1 MNNTLQPA
9 VGSDQW
15 SQWLLQRRH
24 GGDSAYRQRV
34 VSVVERYRD
43 RVLDAADLQ
52 AGMTLVDIG
61 TGDGLLAFGA
71 IERVGPSLQVILTDV
86 SEPLLRHTQKLA
98 EERGVAEQCR
108 FVQGSA
114 EKLENIADG
123 CADVVGLRAVLAYVG
138 NKPGAFA
145 EFFRV
150 LKPGGK
156 LSMAEP
162 VYQDEA
168 FEACAL
174 ANLIET
180 QPKHPDI
187 AFLKLVH
194 RYRSAQ
200 FPATQAE
207 VLRNPVTNYNERDLF
222 QMARQAGFSN
232 VAVELH
238 IQLKPA
244 LRIAWEAYLDVANHP
259 SAPTLREILATRFT
273 REEAEEFTQLV
284 RPSVETGQAEQKELT
299 VYLTAQKPA

>member
-1 MNNTLQPA
+1 LNNTLQPA
-9 VGSDQW
+9 VESDQW

-43 RVLDAADLQ
+43 RVLDAANLQ
-52 AGMTLVDIG
+52 TGMTLVDVG

-71 IERVGPSLQVILTDV
+71 IERVGRSLQVILTDV
-86 SEPLLRHTQKLA
+86 SDALLHHTQQLA
-98 EERGVAEQCR
+98 EERGVADQCR
-108 FVQGSA
+108 FLQGSA
-114 EKLENIADG
+114 EKLENIANE
-123 CADVVGLRAVLAYVG
+123 CADVVGLRAVLAYVE
-138 NKPGAFA
+138 NKPAAFG

-150 LKPGGK
+150 LKPGGR

-174 ANLIET
+174 ANLIMT
-180 QPKHPDI
+180 QPNHSDI
-187 AFLKLVH
+187 VFLKLVH

-232 VAVELH
+232 IAVELH

-259 SAPTLREILATRFT
+259 AAPTLREILATRFSLD
-273 REEAEEFTQLV
+273 EAKQFTQLV
-284 RPSVETGQAEQKELT
+284 RPSVEAGQSEQKELT
-299 VYLTAQKPA
+299 VYLTATKPA